1 MGGEGGGRQIGQY
14 QVILDTSCMLHAF
27 IHSCIC
33 SLLYKTLK
41 CIVGS
46 VHSLIDANQFGVD
59 ECLKMPNRN
68 QIYSI
73 QFHSIQF
80 NSCLLICLNYNRHIE
95 ASHWSPTLDIESSPE
110 PIINLTEVKG
120 PEMEEEE
127 EEDNIEG

>member
-73 QFHSIQF
+73 PF